1 MVALAAILR
10 EVLSPGG
17 SSESARAT
25 RLATLGRCAGC
36 VVRQKFPVFGA
47 RAQTKHL
54 SMVVDSGAE
63 VHLVCPAHKHLMKNV
78 TKLTVPLQLETAAGD
93 VALDTIGDLLCRSV
107 VCHGCVFSP
116 IFSDSLFSTARGEKD
131 GYFCERCPEG
141 YGVLKGPKGDVKL
154 ERAGGLDYLVGG
166 EEQCVFL
173 LCSHLATCTSMTTR
187 GRQHRRQGEREMAGA
202 GGEVCAD
209 PT

>member
-1 MVALAAILR
+1 M
-10 EVLSPGG
+10 
-17 SSESARAT
+17 
-25 RLATLGRCAGC
+25 
-36 VVRQKFPVFGA
+36 F
-47 RAQTKHL
+47 
-54 SMVVDSGAE
+54 
-63 VHLVCPAHKHLMKNV
+63 N
-78 TKLTVPLQLETAAGD
+78 
-93 VALDTIGDLLCRSV
+93 
-107 VCHGCVFSP
+107 P
-116 IFSDSLFSTARGEKD
+116 IFSVSLFSTARGEKD

-141 YGVLKGPKGDVKL
+141 YGVLKGLKGDVKL

-209 PT
+209 LTGRLPVPAMSQNILLIALRRGRRFGFVKASANKRSETIKDAMAGMQLLLRGGGRTHSGERRAFLGVVGGLAERRRCPSHHNWSLRSKRKQS